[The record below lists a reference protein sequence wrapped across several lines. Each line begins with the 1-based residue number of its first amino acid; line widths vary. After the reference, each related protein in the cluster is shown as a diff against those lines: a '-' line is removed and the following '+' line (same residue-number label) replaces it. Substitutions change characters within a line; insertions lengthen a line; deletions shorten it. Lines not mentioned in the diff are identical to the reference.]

1 MPTTT
6 KKTTTI
12 KTDASA
18 TVNPADK
25 GSVAAARANAKPAKK
40 KAPGPTKGNVDKAVT
55 KKKTTTK
62 CPDCGLTQLL
72 NPACKNTEHHPAN
85 VDAAFADKEAEKK
98 SKIEDAVA
106 EKVQRVKLPDAS
118 TDRIPRII
126 HDNKQRAGFFV
137 QGEVRFEIDP
147 FSLERTIGAASY
159 GGQGVIDDLPDK
171 TVIALAEANGW
182 PCQPFSRDVVWPM
195 LRLLV
200 SGIVEI
206 AWRTDLTGEPPRRC
220 EENQEMRVA
229 KYKEKFA
236 ELAPRIT
243 EKKEKAKRT
252 GAANLQHKVATNWR
266 YSPTAELL
274 KLELKGQQEFI
285 LNWFK
290 KNKKGG
296 SVADVAKGIE
306 ALGFKAG
313 KQPAEKVVAFYMNDW
328 LKKTYV
334 TREEV
339 A

>member
-1 MPTTT
+1 
-6 KKTTTI
+6 
-12 KTDASA
+12 
-18 TVNPADK
+18 
-25 GSVAAARANAKPAKK
+25 
-40 KAPGPTKGNVDKAVT
+40 
-55 KKKTTTK
+55 
-62 CPDCGLTQLL
+62 
-72 NPACKNTEHHPAN
+72 
-85 VDAAFADKEAEKK
+85 
-98 SKIEDAVA
+98 
-106 EKVQRVKLPDAS
+106 
-118 TDRIPRII
+118 
-126 HDNKQRAGFFV
+126 
-137 QGEVRFEIDP
+137 
-147 FSLERTIGAASY
+147 
-159 GGQGVIDDLPDK
+159 
-171 TVIALAEANGW
+171 VIALAEANGW